1 MNRNRTTVLGIA
13 LATLL
18 GVTACTAGSPPPVA
32 GPAVGGSV
40 TDSSSTTN
48 SSSSSTS
55 TQESATGSTAGS
67 GSASGSGTPDQAS
80 GSGSAAVMQ
89 TQHRGGT
96 LRMLWLSAGS
106 SIDTAVDYDPNWF
119 VLRMTADGL
128 MAWKQVG
135 GKAGNDLVP
144 DLAEALPTLTN
155 GGKTYLF
162 KIRSGIKFSTSG
174 EVKPSDIAYT
184 FLRQFKIPGPG
195 VGMYSAVVG
204 AAACIKTP
212 ASCDLSKGVVAD
224 DAARTV
230 TINLTAPDPDLLQK
244 LALPFVYVVPKGT
257 PNVDTGTKPLPATGP
272 YMISKY
278 EPNRSLEFVRNPNFK
293 QWSADAQPDGYPD
306 AISMKIGVSDED
318 AVTQVE
324 NNQADWAYDPP
335 PADRLNEIATK
346 FANQIHIDSA
356 PITYFMAMNTKVAP
370 FDNADVRRAV
380 NFATDRAAVVQL
392 FGGPKLAVPTCQ
404 ILPPDFPG
412 YQPNCPYTADPGTKW
427 SAPDLTKAQQLVD
440 ASGTKGQK
448 IVIVGS
454 ADDTTKAVSLYFVSL
469 LNQLGYQAS
478 LKTLASSVEYSYV
491 QDSRNKVQM
500 TYSYWSPDYNA
511 ASNYLNISVG
521 CSGFNAASTASP
533 NLSGFCD
540 PKIQADTEKAL
551 SLQQKDPEGANQLWA
566 QIDKAVTDQSPQV
579 SLFNSNRLNFVSSRV
594 GNFQFSPAVT
604 GYFLINQ
611 AWVQ

>member
-1 MNRNRTTVLGIA
+1 MNRRRTITAGIA
-13 LATLL
+13 LAATL
-18 GVTACTAGSPPPVA
+18 VAAACTAGNPPQ
-32 GPAVGGSV
+32 VGVSEV
-40 TDSSSTTN
+40 SSSP
-48 SSSSSTS
+48 SSSSSDAS
-55 TQESATGSTAGS
+55 SSATATASDSNGSAGS
-67 GSASGSGTPDQAS
+67 GLAGSIGSGTAS
-80 GSGSAAVMQ
+80 PAAQQ

-144 DLAEALPTLTN
+144 DLAEAMPTVTN
-155 GGKTYLF
+155 GGKTYAF
-162 KIRSGIKFSTSG
+162 KIRSGIRYSTGG

-195 VGMYSAVVG
+195 VGMYANIIG
-204 AAACIKTP
+204 AATCTKTP
-212 ASCDLSKGVVAD
+212 ASCDLSKGVLAD

-230 TINLTAPDPDLLQK
+230 TIQLTAPDPDFLQK

-293 QWSADAQPDGYPD
+293 QWSALAQPDGYPD

-346 FANQIHIDSA
+346 FPNQIHISSA
-356 PITYFMAMNTKVAP
+356 PITYFMAMNTRVAP

-412 YQPNCPYTADPGTKW
+412 YQPNCPYTADPGQKW
-427 SAPDLTKAQQLVD
+427 SAPDLARAKQLVD

-500 TYSYWSPDYNA
+500 TYSYWSPDYNS
-511 ASNYLNISVG
+511 ASNFLNISVG
-521 CSGFNAASTASP
+521 CSGFNAGSTASP

-540 PKIQADTEKAL
+540 PKIQASTEAAL
-551 SLQQKDPEGANQLWA
+551 AQQQTDPKKANQLWA
-566 QIDKAVTDQSPQV
+566 QIDQAVTAQAPQV
-579 SLFNSNRLNFVSSRV
+579 SLFNSNRLDFVSTAV
-594 GNFQFSPAVT
+594 GNYQFSPAVT
-604 GYFLINQ
+604 GYFLIDQ
-611 AWVQ
+611 AWVK

>member
-1 MNRNRTTVLGIA
+1 MNRSRTITAGIA
-13 LATLL
+13 LAAALL
-18 GVTACTAGSPPPVA
+18 TAACTAGNPPQVGSPEVSGA
-32 GPAVGGSV
+32 PAASSSDSASSATAAASGSV
-40 TDSSSTTN
+40 TGTAGSDG
-48 SSSSSTS
+48 
-55 TQESATGSTAGS
+55 SAGSAGS
-67 GSASGSGTPDQAS
+67 GSVAPPTQQA
-80 GSGSAAVMQ
+80 
-89 TQHRGGT
+89 QHRGGT
-96 LRMLWLSAGS
+96 LRMLWLSAGA

-144 DLAEALPTLTN
+144 DLAEAMPTVTN
-155 GGKTYLF
+155 AGKTYEF
-162 KIRSGIKFSTSG
+162 KIRSGIRYSTGG

-195 VGMYSAVVG
+195 VGMYAAVVG

-212 ASCDLSKGVVAD
+212 AGCDLSKGVIAD
-224 DAARTV
+224 DAKMTV
-230 TINLTAPDPDLLQK
+230 TIQLTAADPDFLQK

-272 YMISKY
+272 YMIKKY
-278 EPNRSLEFVRNPNFK
+278 EPNRSMEFVRNPNFK
-293 QWSADAQPDGYPD
+293 QWSALAQPDGYPD
-306 AISMKIGVSDED
+306 AITMKIGVSDED

-346 FANQIHIDSA
+346 FGNQIHISSA

-370 FDNADVRRAV
+370 FDNPDVRRAV

-412 YQPNCPYTADPGTKW
+412 YQANCPYTANPGVKW
-427 SAPDLTKAQQLVD
+427 SAPDVAKAQQLVD

-500 TYSYWSPDYNA
+500 TYSYWSPDYNS

-521 CSGFNAASTASP
+521 CSGFNAGSTASP

-540 PKIQADTEKAL
+540 PKIQATTEQAL
-551 SLQQKDPEGANQLWA
+551 AQQQSNPDQANQLWA
-566 QIDKAVTDQSPQV
+566 QIDTAVTAQAPQV
-579 SLFNSNRLNFVSSRV
+579 SLFNSNRLDFVSSRV
-594 GNFQFSPAVT
+594 GNYQFSPAVT